1 MHVQKDEAETFDWFC
16 GYCRF
21 SIAGNVDISDSKTIQ
36 NFEQLLVLLGLVID
50 YANWPCVW

>member
-16 GYCRF
+16 GYCRS

-36 NFEQLLVLLGLVID
+36 NLEQLLVLLRLVID
-50 YANWPCVW
+50 YADWPCMW